1 MKRRYFY
8 MKDIEC
14 TIKVEEIT
22 RKEMLSWLD
31 DFTKCVLE
39 NNYYKSRFY
48 YVEDD
53 VYEILYKDGT
63 TDYIDEN
70 YDGHKIRKQNIAAIV
85 NSNAESYMT
94 YGKYE
99 VSETG
104 AVYAAFE
111 EKIDDTNIIE
121 VDRFIA

>member
-1 MKRRYFY
+1 MKNDRYFY

-14 TIKVEEIT
+14 SIIVEHCTRREI
-22 RKEMLSWLD
+22 LSWLD
-31 DFTKCVLE
+31 EYAEMVTSGYGYAK
-39 NNYYKSRFY
+39 
-48 YVEDD
+48 DD
-53 VYEILYKDGT
+53 TYEILYNDGT

-85 NSNAESYMT
+85 NSNASTYMT

-104 AVYAAFE
+104 VVYAAFE
-111 EKIDDTNIIE
+111 EKIDNTNIIE